1 MTSPYYLAMAAL
13 LGLVTTSSSLIGAA
27 IGLHAPFSKRPQAQH
42 LTLCCQPL
50 KRRQHPLNRIA
61 VRADEE
67 AARLLGILKS
77 GLNRNRRSPVMSVLP
92 KST

>member
-27 IGLHAPFSKRPQAQH
+27 IGLHAPFSKCPQAPH
-42 LTLCCQPL
+42 LNLVASPGNDAGNPSIALQCEQTK
-50 KRRQHPLNRIA
+50 KRPGCSGSSNP
-61 VRADEE
+61 
-67 AARLLGILKS
+67 